1 MECSGA
7 VTEDTVCTSLFMT
20 TSQTNLAAAKNG
32 VPLFDWTVQGRKQ
45 DRDNA
50 RKHSDLLKELLSNG
64 AATIDKLTLVEGL
77 EMFDVKVDRVI
88 SLHARVPLRDQAQCI
103 KQHLMLVAVPKRNWR
118 TGCRFP
124 SWLTELCDFDFGTG
138 LAAFFID
145 AICATTSVRQ

>member
-7 VTEDTVCTSLFMT
+7 VTEDIVCTSLFMT
-20 TSQTNLAAAKNG
+20 
-32 VPLFDWTVQGRKQ
+32 TVQGRKQ

-88 SLHARVPLRDQAQCI
+88 SLHAQVPLRDQAYCI
-103 KQHLMLVAVPKRNWR
+103 KQYLMLVAVPKRNWR
-118 TGCRFP
+118 TGCGLP

-145 AICATTSVRQ
+145 AICDTTSVRQ